1 MKIIKQLTALTAL
14 AAALASA
21 VAPAAEPLKVAFLHN
36 TAIAS
41 GGWTY
46 AHDQGR
52 QYVEKKFGNKI
63 KVTNVDNIEVG
74 PDTDRVLREFV
85 AAGNKLIFT
94 TSFGF
99 MDGTVKAAGANAK
112 VTFYHCSGYKTAP
125 NLSVYNTRIY
135 EAVYLAGVMAG
146 KMSKT
151 GKLGYVAP
159 FPIPEIVRNIN
170 AFEAGA
176 KSVNPKVTTTV
187 IWVNTWFDVSKEKQA
202 AEALIGQGAD
212 VLMQNTSSSSV
223 IKAAEEKGLYAV
235 GIDSDRTA
243 MAPKAVL
250 ASTIPVWG
258 PYYERMIQASL
269 DGKPLQAPVFGGFK
283 DGMVDVVGINS
294 AVPAETVAQVN
305 KLKADMTAGK
315 FHPFAGPVKAQDGSV
330 KVPAGRNMSDEELSG
345 INWFIEGVNG
355 TVPTK

>member
-1 MKIIKQLTALTAL
+1 MKLLKQLTAIIAAMSCAGAL
-14 AAALASA
+14 
-21 VAPAAEPLKVAFLHN
+21 AAEPLKVAFLHN

-46 AHDQGR
+46 AHDLGR
-52 QYVEKKFGNKI
+52 QYVEKKFGDKI
-63 KVTNVDNIEVG
+63 KVTNVDNIEAG
-74 PDTDRVLREFV
+74 PDAERALREFV
-85 AAGNKLIFT
+85 SAGNKLIFT

-99 MDGTVKAAGANAK
+99 MDGTLKVAGNTPK

-146 KMSKT
+146 KMSKS

-170 AFEAGA
+170 AFEQGA
-176 KSVNPKVTTTV
+176 KSVNPKATTTV

-202 AEALIGQGAD
+202 AEVLIGQGAD
-212 VLMQNTSSSSV
+212 VLMQNTSSSAV
-223 IKAAEEKGLYAV
+223 IKAAEEKGLYAI
-235 GIDSDRTA
+235 GIDSDRSA
-243 MAPKAVL
+243 LAPKAIL
-250 ASTIPVWG
+250 ASTTPVWG
-258 PYYERMIQASL
+258 PYYERMIQAAL

-283 DGMVDVVGINS
+283 EGMVDVVGINS
-294 AVPAETVAQVN
+294 AVPAATVAQVN
-305 KLKADMTAGK
+305 KLKGEMTAGK
-315 FHPFAGPVKAQDGSV
+315 FNVFAGPVKAQDGTV
-330 KVPAGRNMSDEELSG
+330 KVPAGRNMSDEELNG

-355 TVPTK
+355 TVPGK

>member
-1 MKIIKQLTALTAL
+1 MYLLKRLTAV
-14 AAALASA
+14 LASLSCA
-21 VAPAAEPLKVAFLHN
+21 GAIAAEPLKVAFLHN
-36 TAIAS
+36 TAISS

-46 AHDQGR
+46 AHDLGR
-52 QYVEKKFGNKI
+52 QYVEKKFGDRI

-74 PDTDRVLREFV
+74 PDGDRVLREFA

-99 MDGTVKAAGANAK
+99 MDNTVKAAAANPK
-112 VTFYHCSGYKTAP
+112 VTYYHCSGYKTAP
-125 NLSVYNTRIY
+125 NLSVYNTRMY
-135 EAVYLAGVMAG
+135 EAVYLAGVIAG
-146 KMSKT
+146 HMSKT

-202 AEALIGQGAD
+202 AEVLIGQGAD

-223 IKAAEEKGLYAV
+223 IKAAEEKGLYAF
-235 GIDSDRTA
+235 GIDSDRSKL
-243 MAPKAVL
+243 APKAIL
-250 ASTIPVWG
+250 ASAVPVWG
-258 PYYERMIQASL
+258 PYYERIIQAAL
-269 DGKPLQAPVFGGFK
+269 DGKPLQAPVFGGFEL
-283 DGMVDVVGINS
+283 GMVDVVGVNS
-294 AVPAETVAQVN
+294 AVPAKVN
-305 KLKADMTAGK
+305 ADLARLKADMAADK
-315 FHPFAGPVKAQDGSV
+315 FNVFAGPVKAQDGTV
-330 KVPAGRNMSDEELSG
+330 KVPAGRNMSDDELNG

-355 TVPTK
+355 QVPAK

>member
-1 MKIIKQLTALTAL
+1 MKFLKTAVAL
-14 AAALASA
+14 AAAFATTSTF
-21 VAPAAEPLKVAFLHN
+21 AAEPLKVAFLHN

-52 QYVEKKFGNKI
+52 LYVEKKFGNKI
-63 KVTNVDNIEVG
+63 KVTNVDNIEYG
-74 PDTDRVLREFV
+74 PDTDRTLSQFA

-99 MDGTVKAAGANAK
+99 MDGTLKAAGANPK
-112 VTFYHCSGYKTAP
+112 VTYYHCSGYKTAP
-125 NLSVYNTRIY
+125 NLGIYNTRMY
-135 EAVYLAGVMAG
+135 EALYLAGVISG

-176 KSVNPKVTTTV
+176 KSVNPKATTTV
-187 IWVNTWFDVSKEKQA
+187 VWVNTWFDVSKEKQA
-202 AEALIGQGAD
+202 AEALLGQGAD
-212 VLMQNTSSSSV
+212 VLMQNTSSSAV
-223 IKAAEEKGLYAV
+223 IKAAEEKGAYAI

-243 MAPKAVL
+243 LAPKAVL
-250 ASTIPVWG
+250 VSSIPVWG
-258 PYYERMIQASL
+258 PYYERMIQAAL
-269 DGKPLQAPVFGGFK
+269 DNKPLQAPVFGGFK
-283 DGMVDVVGINS
+283 EGMVDVVGISS
-294 AVPAETVAQVN
+294 AVPADTVAMVT
-305 KLKADMTAGK
+305 KLKGEFASGK
-315 FHPFAGPVKAQDGSV
+315 MNAFPGPVKAQDGTV
-330 KVPAGRNMSDEELSG
+330 KVPAGRNMNDDELNS
-345 INWFIEGVNG
+345 INWFIEGVVG